1 MKKTTI
7 IASVIAFAPVIATAQ
22 TFGEIVDAIAD
33 ASPAVSAIDAEG
45 LAAEAALK
53 GAHPLPLS
61 LPTATSQ

>member
-33 ASPAVSAIDAEG
+33 ASPAV
-45 LAAEAALK
+45 
-53 GAHPLPLS
+53 
-61 LPTATSQ
+61 